1 MNRSTVLAL
10 ALLLPTLAAAQAIRC
25 TDPATG
31 KVLYTDQ
38 PCKGGTLVV
47 PKRTEA
53 EQRADEE
60 AAALAQERAERRAQQ
75 AQEQALQRE
84 QLRQQALAAEA
95 TRAAAASPADSVAC
109 RQAQQEASFRAASF
123 SATEE
128 EIRTARYNA
137 ALACGQQP
145 PAEIVV
151 VQPVQ
156 RAWPLRPPPPPRP
169 PQRFGVPVGSAPPAR
184 PGQPGAAVKPAQP
197 ARPANPPAV
206 GAAVQVKPARQPGF
220 KIGADPQDTAPG
232 R

>member
-1 MNRSTVLAL
+1 MNRSTVFAL

-60 AAALAQERAERRAQQ
+60 AAALAQDRAERRAQQ

-84 QLRQQALAAEA
+84 QLRQQTLAAEA
-95 TRAAAASPADSVAC
+95 ARAAAASPADSAAC
-109 RQAQQEASFRAASF
+109 RRAQQEASFRAASF

-156 RAWPLRPPPPPRP
+156 RAWPLRPPPPVRP
-169 PQRFGVPVGSAPPAR
+169 PQRFGVSVGSALPP
-184 PGQPGAAVKPAQP
+184 QPAAAVKPA
-197 ARPANPPAV
+197 RPANQPPV
-206 GAAVQVKPARQPGF
+206 GAVQVRPARQPGF
-220 KIGADPQDTAPG
+220 TIGADPQDAAPA